1 MLIIS
6 RKQIF
11 KHTRRATVAK
21 PTKIIDPNKRAYV
34 RKGKYPNDYMAEL
47 YQQQEED
54 YDLA

>member
-1 MLIIS
+1 VLIIS